1 MPGVMRYPQSVTVV
15 VSSPDLIRRVYRLPR
30 AILKAIRAGVGF
42 GSGTETITVDTAVYI
57 AERWGSRDIL
67 RYDPHTN
74 KWTELPHC
82 QYWYFTLTELTHQLV
97 VVGGIDR
104 FTRKTIKTVQVHD
117 PSQRSWKQP
126 YPPMNTPR
134 RCPAVSTYHQR
145 LVVAGGRDDSWTD
158 LASVEILDTSVHHC
172 QWLSATPL
180 PVSCRLMSA
189 AITHGTL
196 YLLGGTL
203 GKKVLSVSLSALT
216 QTDKPPAQWRTLPD
230 APLEYSTAIAVHGS
244 PLAVGGSHGRQR
256 SSAIHVYNQEKNA
269 WNKVGDLPTERR
281 DCACCLL
288 PSGEIL
294 VAGGLERN
302 GWTRR
307 MDVAAVKD

>member
-1 MPGVMRYPQSVTVV
+1 MPGAIEYPQSVTV
-15 VSSPDLIRRVYRLPR
+15 D
-30 AILKAIRAGVGF
+30 
-42 GSGTETITVDTAVYI
+42 TVVYI
-57 AERWGSRDIL
+57 ADSGYGRGDIL

-74 KWTELPHC
+74 ELTKLPHC
-82 QYWYFTLTELTHQLV
+82 RYWCFTLTELTHQLV
-97 VVGGIDR
+97 MVGGVDWS
-104 FTRKTIKTVQVHD
+104 THKMSNTVSVYD

-134 RCPAVSTYHQR
+134 LYPAVSTYHQR
-145 LVVAGGRDDSWTD
+145 LVVAGGSDDRWTD
-158 LASVEILDTSVHHC
+158 LASVETLDTSVHHC

-203 GKKVLSVSLSALT
+203 GKQVLSVSLSALT
-216 QTDKPPAQWRTLPD
+216 QTDKPPAQWRTLPTT
-230 APLEYSTAIAVHGS
+230 PLEGSTAIAVHGS
-244 PLAVGGSHGRQR
+244 LLAVGGSHGGQR
-256 SSAIHVYNQEKNA
+256 RSAIHVYDQEKNA
-269 WNKVGDLPTERR
+269 WNKVGDLPTEKQ

-294 VAGGLERN
+294 VAGGYRN
-302 GWTRR
+302 GWTSR

>member
-1 MPGVMRYPQSVTVV
+1 MPRAMVRPQSVTV
-15 VSSPDLIRRVYRLPR
+15 
-30 AILKAIRAGVGF
+30 
-42 GSGTETITVDTAVYI
+42 ETAVYI
-57 AERWGSRDIL
+57 TERWGSGDIL
-67 RYDPHTN
+67 RYDLHTD
-74 KWTELPHC
+74 KWTEFPQY
-82 QYWYFTLTELTHQLV
+82 QYWGFTLTELTHQLV
-97 VVGGIDR
+97 VVGGHDV
-104 FTRKTIKTVQVHD
+104 FTNKITKTVSVYSHT
-117 PSQRSWKQP
+117 QRTWKQP

-134 RCPAVSTYHQR
+134 MLPAVSTYHQR
-145 LVVAGGRDDSWTD
+145 LVVAGGSDDSHTD
-158 LASVEILDTSVHHC
+158 LTTVELLDTSVSHS
-172 QWLSATPL
+172 QWLSPTGL
-180 PVSCRLMSA
+180 PVRCRRMSA

-244 PLAVGGSHGRQR
+244 LLAVGGSHGGQR
-256 SSAIHVYNQEKNA
+256 SSAIHVYDQEKNA
-269 WNKVGDLPTERR
+269 WNKVGDLPTERQ

-294 VAGGLERN
+294 VAGGDRSE
-302 GWTRR
+302 RR

>member
-1 MPGVMRYPQSVTVV
+1 MPRAMGYPQSV
-15 VSSPDLIRRVYRLPR
+15 
-30 AILKAIRAGVGF
+30 
-42 GSGTETITVDTAVYI
+42 TVDTAVYI
-57 AERWGSRDIL
+57 AGRDRGSGVIL

-74 KWTELPHC
+74 EWTELPHC
-82 QYWYFTLTELTHQLV
+82 QYYHFTLTELTHQLV
-97 VVGGIDR
+97 VVGGYDVS
-104 FTRKTIKTVQVHD
+104 TRKRIKTVQVYD

-134 RCPAVSTYHQR
+134 NVPAVSTYHQR
-145 LVVAGGRDDSWTD
+145 LVVAGGHDGGD

-196 YLLGGTL
+196 YLLGGSL
-203 GKKVLSVSLSALT
+203 GKQILSVSLSALT

-244 PLAVGGSHGRQR
+244 LLAVGGSHGRQR
-256 SSAIHVYNQEKNA
+256 SSAIHVYDQEKNT
-269 WNKVGDLPTERR
+269 WNKVGDLPTKRR

-294 VAGGLERN
+294 VAGGYDRN
-302 GWTRR
+302 GYWTSR